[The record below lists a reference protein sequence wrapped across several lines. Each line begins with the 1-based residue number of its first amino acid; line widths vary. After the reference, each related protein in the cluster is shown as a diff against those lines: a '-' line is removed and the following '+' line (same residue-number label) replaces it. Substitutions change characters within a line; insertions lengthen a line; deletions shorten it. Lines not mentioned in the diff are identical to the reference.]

1 MMQMSINFEAGLLQ
15 QFPDFRD
22 VVRASVYSCGRQLKA
37 IAADLDMTSSEL
49 SRKLSDNPNDP
60 VHFPLHLLPD
70 LIKATGDK
78 RPVYWL
84 VESFL
89 EEPTAKRERAIE
101 QLAMM
106 MPAIQNLLAM
116 SGAPELKAVA

>member
-1 MMQMSINFEAGLLQ
+1 MMQMSINFEAGLVQ
-15 QFPDFRD
+15 QFPKFKD
-22 VVRASVYSCGRQLKA
+22 VVRASVYACGRQFKA
-37 IAADLDMTSSEL
+37 VASDLDMTSSEL

-60 VHFPLHLLPD
+60 VHFPMDLLPD

-84 VESFL
+84 VEAFL

-106 MPAIQNLLAM
+106 MPAIQSLLAM
-116 SGAPELKAVA
+116 SAAPELKAVA